1 MRQTDFFIRRVL
13 LSAMVLMAVVM
24 RSAAQDFNAKSTPLT
39 FEAIEPTTIC
49 FDNKA
54 AGPVTY
60 RVNDGEVQT
69 IQSGQEE
76 YIDLENPGDKVS
88 LYGDNESYYNK
99 GKYSTIYVDE
109 YGTYEG
115 HFYVYG
121 NIMSLVNST
130 GFATA
135 TALTAD
141 YAFARL
147 FYYNGWKNPEMES
160 HPTKDLVLPATTL
173 TAHCYEYMFYGC
185 TGLTRAPVLPATTL
199 TAYCY
204 EYMFYGCT
212 GLTRAPVLPATT
224 LAERCYEDMFRE
236 CKNLQTAPA
245 LPATKMVSHCYS
257 GMFLD
262 CTSLTTAPELPAT
275 SLAYGCYRSMFN
287 GCANLSAAP
296 VLNATTLAQDCYSYM
311 FSGCTSLETAPDLP
325 ATIMESECYDGMF
338 SGCTNLTA
346 APTLSATIMKKGCYS
361 NIFSGCSRL
370 TTAPDLPAT
379 TLAEDCYA
387 GMFKGCTG
395 ITSAPALPAIRLEEH
410 CYAYMFQDCT
420 GLTSAPDLLA
430 PILEEDCYEYMFD
443 GCSALN
449 SMKCLAC
456 NITAYNCTFHW
467 LDNVSETG
475 TFTMGPGVRWK
486 SGADGIPTG
495 WNVVETNELTVIPKG
510 FYKANLKAFEY
521 WTTFYNSVTNFEADE
536 NTSVYTAYFNGQTLK
551 LKEVE
556 DHIIRAG
563 QGVILISK
571 NAIITLTSTTKT
583 GTESY
588 YDGNE
593 LLGSDTEVSQDGT
606 SSYYIFDMHDYVLD
620 EEEEEELE
628 FEKVYGDVP
637 AQVAYLKVS
646 SGYSD
651 RWMSIEDNGEDYLDG
666 DVNGDGMVTITDVL
680 MILDKILGNPSE
692 NFNEEA
698 ADLNHDS
705 MITYA
710 DAMMVMDIILNN
722 SEE

>member
-1 MRQTDFFIRRVL
+1 MRQTDLFIRRVL
-13 LSAMVLMAVVM
+13 LSAIVLMAIVT
-24 RSAAQDFNAKSTPLT
+24 RATAQDFNAKSTPLT

-49 FDNKA
+49 FENNA

-60 RVNDGEVQT
+60 KVNDGEVQT
-69 IQSGQEE
+69 IQSGHED

-88 LYGDNESYYNK
+88 FYGDNESYSNIGK
-99 GKYSTIYVDE
+99 GKFSTIYVDE

-141 YAFARL
+141 YAFAQL
-147 FYYNGWKNPEMES
+147 FYYHGWENPEMES

-185 TGLTRAPVLPATTL
+185 TGLTRAPALPATTL
-199 TAYCY
+199 T
-204 EYMFYGCT
+204 ES
-212 GLTRAPVLPATT
+212 
-224 LAERCYEDMFRE
+224 CYEDMFRK

-275 SLAYGCYRSMFN
+275 SLAYRCYGSMFN
-287 GCANLSAAP
+287 GCANLTTAP
-296 VLNATTLAQDCYSYM
+296 LLNATTLAQNCYSNM
-311 FSGCTSLETAPDLP
+311 FNGCTSLETAPDLP
-325 ATIMESECYDGMF
+325 ATIMMSECYSGMF

-346 APTLSATIMKKGCYS
+346 TPTLSATTMKKGCYS
-361 NIFSGCSRL
+361 NMFSGCSKL

-379 TLAEDCYA
+379 SLAEDCYA

-395 ITSAPALPAIRLEEH
+395 ITSAPALPVIRLEEG

-449 SMKCLAC
+449 SVKCLAS

-467 LDNVSETG
+467 LDDVSVTG
-475 TFTMGPGVRWK
+475 TFTMGPGVRWE

-495 WNVVETNELTVIPKG
+495 WTVVETNELTVIPKG

-521 WTTFYNSVTNFEADE
+521 WVTFYNSMTNFEADE
-536 NTSVYTAYFNGQTLK
+536 NTSVYTASFNGETLK

-571 NAIITLTSTTKT
+571 NDIITLTSTNKT

-593 LLGSDTEVSQDGT
+593 LLGSDTEVTQDGT
-606 SSYYIFDMHDYVLD
+606 SSYYIFDMHDYVMD
-620 EEEEEELE
+620 EEEEEDPE
-628 FEKVYGDVP
+628 FEKVYGDIP
-637 AQVAYLKVS
+637 AQVVYLKMS
-646 SGYSD
+646 SGYSESG
-651 RWMSIEDNGEDYLDG
+651 MSIEDDGEAYLLG
-666 DVNGDGMVTITDVL
+666 DVNGDGVVSISDVVTLLNWVL
-680 MILDKILGNPSE
+680 GRASDNK
-692 NFNEEA
+692 FVEA
-698 ADLNHDS
+698 A
-705 MITYA
+705 A
-710 DAMMVMDIILNN
+710 DANNDGNITIDDASAIADIILDN
-722 SEE
+722 